1 MLHLDTLHLVHLYS
15 YDVTVYLEYPFVPEN
30 RTEHNINYKGNHVF
44 KQCQHKS
51 MCSHFYGAITSFT

>member
-30 RTEHNINYKGNHVF
+30 RTEHNINYKGYHVF
-44 KQCQHKS
+44 K
-51 MCSHFYGAITSFT
+51 